1 MWNYFLKIDEV
12 LWFPKPIKIQ
22 EKCYKNSGAMQNHR
36 IQSSF
41 KATIL
46 SNLSVCFPVAAL
58 FLSQK
63 SSHPLQSFVV
73 IYIMLLIE
81 SEHNA
86 KNKIKN
92 FSFRSSS
99 KSLHFWYLF
108 YFQSRIQCYLCFS
121 FLITI
126 HWAISQ
132 IHKWWEILFISSVD
146 ANIIIRIINIII
158 EFEVLFEDFI
168 LRKMGRRWILFLGKR
183 GLVGWV

>member
-36 IQSSF
+36 IQPSF

-46 SNLSVCFPVAAL
+46 SNLSECFPVAAL

-86 KNKIKN
+86 KNKIKTFHSEAPASHFIFDISFIFN
-92 FSFRSSS
+92 LVFSVIYASAF
-99 KSLHFWYLF
+99 
-108 YFQSRIQCYLCFS
+108 
-121 FLITI
+121 
-126 HWAISQ
+126 
-132 IHKWWEILFISSVD
+132 
-146 ANIIIRIINIII
+146 
-158 EFEVLFEDFI
+158 
-168 LRKMGRRWILFLGKR
+168 
-183 GLVGWV
+183 